1 MVNSNLHCP
10 ILDKET
16 HLGPYCFCKLM
27 ENLRLR
33 KMAKILKLNTLKIYD
48 YVLGSSFHSTQI
60 SKNHSLQG
68 KDQRNT
74 RMLYEVC
81 IFMKPSYLEQ
91 SLL

>member
-1 MVNSNLHCP
+1 
-10 ILDKET
+10 
-16 HLGPYCFCKLM
+16 M

-33 KMAKILKLNTLKIYD
+33 KLAKILKLNTLKIYD

-60 SKNHSLQG
+60 SKNHSLQE

-74 RMLYEVC
+74 RMPYEVC

>member
-1 MVNSNLHCP
+1 
-10 ILDKET
+10 
-16 HLGPYCFCKLM
+16 M

-60 SKNHSLQG
+60 SKNHSLQE

-74 RMLYEVC
+74 RMPYEVC
-81 IFMKPSYLEQ
+81 IFMKRSYLEQ

>member
-1 MVNSNLHCP
+1 
-10 ILDKET
+10 
-16 HLGPYCFCKLM
+16 M

-60 SKNHSLQG
+60 SKNHSLQE

-74 RMLYEVC
+74 RMPYEIC